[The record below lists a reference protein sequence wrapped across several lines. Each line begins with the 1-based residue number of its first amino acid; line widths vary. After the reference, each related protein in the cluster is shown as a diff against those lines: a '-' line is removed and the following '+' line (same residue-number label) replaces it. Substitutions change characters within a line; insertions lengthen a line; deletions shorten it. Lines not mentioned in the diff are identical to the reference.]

1 MISKRDFIT
10 DVYDNLM
17 KNTQYKPTDFST
29 IKEEC
34 WFDCD
39 KTNPQSA
46 YNKLNAIPYFRTRGI
61 TRHYYKF
68 GKEGFVANYDVRYL
82 KESDNER

>member
-1 MISKRDFIT
+1 MSKKDFIR

-39 KTNPQSA
+39 KSEIYIGDFVLTV
-46 YNKLNAIPYFRTRGI
+46 R
-61 TRHYYKF
+61 
-68 GKEGFVANYDVRYL
+68 KEEV
-82 KESDNER
+82 